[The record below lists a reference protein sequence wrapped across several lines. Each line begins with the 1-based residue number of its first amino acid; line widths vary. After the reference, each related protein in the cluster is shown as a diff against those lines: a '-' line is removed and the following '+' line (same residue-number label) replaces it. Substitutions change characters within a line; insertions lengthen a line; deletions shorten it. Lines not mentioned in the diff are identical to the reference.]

1 MNETSLSPPPEF
13 LTLKALGEAMDSVG
27 ERDAGER
34 INEIED
40 ALEMGDVVARRSSE
54 SSRSR
59 RSFTRVDHRDTR

>member
-1 MNETSLSPPPEF
+1 
-13 LTLKALGEAMDSVG
+13 MDSAG

-54 SSRSR
+54 SSRSS
-59 RSFTRVDHRDTR
+59 RSFTCVDHGDTK